1 MSAVQGRILNRYR
14 LINQDGFEG
23 RGRRTAPWDIGFL
36 DQMRA
41 IPDHRIPGMVSYPRV
56 EILLATLTGVV
67 CRADD
72 WEGIE
77 EVASGALEWLRGFL
91 PFANGIAT
99 AQTLRK
105 VFRLLDSQA
114 LARGFAAWAAS
125 ARGAAEGEV
134 IGGRQDF
141 VRLEDG
147 VGWHRGVAS
156 DFGLHHRGGGC
167 GGPARSRREV
177 Q

>member
-1 MSAVQGRILNRYR
+1 MDSKGV
-14 LINQDGFEG
+14 EG
-23 RGRRTAPWDIGFL
+23 G
-36 DQMRA
+36 
-41 IPDHRIPGMVSYPRV
+41 PRHG
-56 EILLATLTGVV
+56 TWFFGSN
-67 CRADD
+67 
-72 WEGIE
+72 
-77 EVASGALEWLRGFL
+77 ASV